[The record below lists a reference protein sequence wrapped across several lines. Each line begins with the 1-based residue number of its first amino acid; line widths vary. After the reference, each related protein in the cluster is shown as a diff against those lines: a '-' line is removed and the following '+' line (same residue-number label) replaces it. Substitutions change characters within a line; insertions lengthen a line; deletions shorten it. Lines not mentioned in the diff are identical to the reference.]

1 MAEKLYY
8 SMGEV
13 AEMFDVRPSLLRH
26 WESQFAVLRPKRN
39 KKGNRLFTPQDVE
52 NLKLIYHL
60 VKERGMTLDGA
71 RKALR
76 SRRADKG
83 VSRDAELMERLQRI
97 RALLLEVREDL
108 KADEGEVVAVAD
120 DFAAEEPSVTPV
132 AAHTPVPSEPVAAEV
147 PAETAGERATEPAS
161 AGPAPADDGPVVENA
176 GAEPAAEVAGAD
188 TETGAAPGSEA
199 PASEASASGGPVV
212 DGPASETPATAA
224 PDAERP
230 AAPRRRKAVVKIVE
244 EADGETPAAETADGV
259 APARRPARRP
269 RRGKKEDAENKE
281 LFAFYEQ
288 SLF

>member
-132 AAHTPVPSEPVAAEV
+132 AAHTPVPSEPAAEV

-161 AGPAPADDGPVVENA
+161 AGLAPADDGPVVENA

-199 PASEASASGGPVV
+199 PALEASASGGPVA

-259 APARRPARRP
+259 APALRPARRP

>member
-120 DFAAEEPSVTPV
+120 DFAAEESSVTPV
-132 AAHTPVPSEPVAAEV
+132 AAETPVPSEPVAAEV

-199 PASEASASGGPVV
+199 PALEA
-212 DGPASETPATAA
+212 PASEAPATAA

-269 RRGKKEDAENKE
+269 RRGRKEDAENKE

>member
-132 AAHTPVPSEPVAAEV
+132 AAQTPVPSEPVAAEV

-199 PASEASASGGPVV
+199 PALEA
-212 DGPASETPATAA
+212 PASEAPATAA

-259 APARRPARRP
+259 APALRPARRP
-269 RRGKKEDAENKE
+269 RRGRKEDAENKE

>member
-147 PAETAGERATEPAS
+147 PAETAGERATEPAP
-161 AGPAPADDGPVVENA
+161 AGLAPADDGPVVENA

-199 PASEASASGGPVV
+199 PALEAMASDASVA
-212 DGPASETPATAA
+212 DGPASEAPATAA

-259 APARRPARRP
+259 APALRPARRP
-269 RRGKKEDAENKE
+269 RRGRKEDAENKE